1 MKNKKNILYVIDSF
15 AIGGAEMS
23 LATTLNYF
31 TEYNITLVYLK
42 PEHNLIPLL
51 NPGIKKICLNYSGK
65 NDFFKAVLQVRRI
78 IKEQHIDIVHAQ
90 LYWSTLIARLATPRQ
105 IKFVF
110 TLQNLM
116 SLDAFNSKLAWVAE
130 KLTYSKKETV
140 IGVSLET
147 IKDYHK
153 FIGIKGHAYLVHNP
167 IDDKYFSVT
176 KNLNNSNPPGLKLIA
191 VGNLRA
197 QKNYFYLLEA
207 FKHLVNENVTVDIY
221 GEGTLRGEL
230 QAIINKFGLKVTL
243 KGHSKN
249 LEKILPEYD
258 AFVMTSNFEGC
269 AIAALEA
276 MAVKLPALLS
286 DIPVLREL
294 GDANAIYFDLKNPT
308 DLATQI
314 KKILSGTIDLNQY
327 SNLSYE
333 RASQL
338 GRRDVYLKKIREIY
352 ENEKNSALNILE
364 L

>member
-1 MKNKKNILYVIDSF
+1 M
-15 AIGGAEMS
+15 
-23 LATTLNYF
+23 
-31 TEYNITLVYLK
+31 
-42 PEHNLIPLL
+42 
-51 NPGIKKICLNYSGK
+51 
-65 NDFFKAVLQVRRI
+65 
-78 IKEQHIDIVHAQ
+78 
-90 LYWSTLIARLATPRQ
+90 
-105 IKFVF
+105 
-110 TLQNLM
+110 
-116 SLDAFNSKLAWVAE
+116 
-130 KLTYSKKETV
+130 
-140 IGVSLET
+140 
-147 IKDYHK
+147 
-153 FIGIKGHAYLVHNP
+153 
-167 IDDKYFSVT
+167 
-176 KNLNNSNPPGLKLIA
+176 
-191 VGNLRA
+191 
-197 QKNYFYLLEA
+197 
-207 FKHLVNENVTVDIY
+207 VDVY